1 MVDLKSTEITMEKD
15 HPETQEE
22 SVAENNTNPSM
33 PEQTTDPLAEMKDLL
48 LRTQAN
54 FENFRK
60 QTERRIDEIKEMAAR
75 DTILQLLPIMDDL
88 ELAFK
93 NLDPK
98 LEHETFV
105 QGIKLIYSQFS
116 QILEKNDV
124 KPIPTQKQKFD
135 PYLHEALMKVE
146 SDFAEN
152 TILEEFQKGYTL
164 HGKMLR
170 HARVKISA
178 GKKKV

>member
-1 MVDLKSTEITMEKD
+1 MEKD
-15 HPETQEE
+15 NPQTNEE
-22 SVAENNTNPSM
+22 ALANNTTAQPIPN
-33 PEQTTDPLAEMKDLL
+33 QTPDHLAEMKDLL

-60 QTERRIDEIKEMAAR
+60 QTERRIEEIKEMAAR
-75 DTILQLLPIMDDL
+75 DTILQLLPILDDL

-98 LEHETFV
+98 LENETFV

-116 QILEKNDV
+116 QILEKNEV
-124 KPIPTQKQKFD
+124 KSIPTQKQKFD
-135 PYLHEALMKVE
+135 PYLHEALMKIE
-146 SDFAEN
+146 SDAPEN

-164 HGKMLR
+164 RGRMLR
-170 HARVKISA
+170 HAKVKISA
-178 GKKKV
+178 GKKKE

>member
-1 MVDLKSTEITMEKD
+1 MNMEKD
-15 HPETQEE
+15 QPETDQEPI
-22 SVAENNTNPSM
+22 AETNTNSSA
-33 PEQTTDPLAEMKDLL
+33 PEQTSDPLAEMKDLL

-60 QTERRIDEIKEMAAR
+60 QTERRIEEIKEMAAR

-88 ELAFK
+88 DLAFK
-93 NLDPK
+93 NLNPK
-98 LEHETFV
+98 LEQETFV
-105 QGIKLIYSQFS
+105 KGIELIYSQFT

-124 KPIPTQKQKFD
+124 KKISTQKQKFD

-146 SDFAEN
+146 SDFPEN

>member
-1 MVDLKSTEITMEKD
+1 MNMEKD
-15 HPETQEE
+15 QPETNQEPI
-22 SVAENNTNPSM
+22 AETNTNSSA
-33 PEQTTDPLAEMKDLL
+33 PEQTSDPLAEMKDLL

-60 QTERRIDEIKEMAAR
+60 QTERRIEEIKEMAAR

-88 ELAFK
+88 DLAFK
-93 NLDPK
+93 NLNPK
-98 LEHETFV
+98 LEQETFV
-105 QGIKLIYSQFS
+105 KGIELIYSQFT

-124 KPIPTQKQKFD
+124 KKISTQKQKFD

-146 SDFAEN
+146 SDFPEN

>member
-1 MVDLKSTEITMEKD
+1 MEKD
-15 HPETQEE
+15 QPETNQEPI
-22 SVAENNTNPSM
+22 AETNTNSSA
-33 PEQTTDPLAEMKDLL
+33 PEQTSDPLAEMKDLL

-60 QTERRIDEIKEMAAR
+60 QTERRIEEIKEMAAR

-88 ELAFK
+88 DLAFK
-93 NLDPK
+93 NLNPK
-98 LEHETFV
+98 LEQETFV
-105 QGIKLIYSQFS
+105 KGIELIYSQFT

-124 KPIPTQKQKFD
+124 KKISTQKQKFD

-146 SDFAEN
+146 SDFPEN